1 MPCACGYIREPME
14 PRIHCFPTRRP
25 DEPINGQ
32 LFSSSPGNTRK
43 HCDGTVTTTAPKIDF
58 EVHKRCPICGHGN
71 AVQIMAEKAE
81 AGFRPTSRAMQK
93 LNFRSSTNICGYFS
107 VDSFWSIHEFVASE
121 FGQLIVNGSDREQA
135 HREMVLTLK
144 DLSIHG
150 DISTTMD
157 VISKLTEFDDN
168 INHDIHTGWLDK
180 LIQAGS
186 FESNVQLMRGGKKA
200 LNNHPHVNI
209 GATVFGYD
217 RCLYGEKQFI
227 ELLQKGRLPSLSL
240 LNMEHNVEPTLE
252 QSTSHPISTAPV
264 IKAFAS
270 QPAPTILNLWSITVQ
285 KRVALNP
292 ALIQS
297 FKSNQNPS
305 AKPSMLPS
313 SKPSHN
319 PSATLSKD
327 PSKPCQKLITKP
339 SQAPL
344 DPQLSP
350 SGSHYPCPDTT
361 HRIYF
366 TKNFYTTDTSST
378 AYLSRPVFHS
388 PLIHTNLDF
397 YHDFD
402 IASRVA
408 LSAPFG
414 IASLLQSVFHP
425 TTLSSYYPEHIITL
439 SSNDSELERDYIAHC
454 TAYSH
459 LTQAI
464 CN

>member
-1 MPCACGYIREPME
+1 MLPADSTTSTAKPPAVLTAATATSFDNSQATSSFDRSHSQATISFNHNYSRQLRPQLQPQLLALTADKLQAASIITKPSASTAVIAALAMSLQTFLPMGEKPPDKIGRGYY
-14 PRIHCFPTRRP
+14 
-25 DEPINGQ
+25 
-32 LFSSSPGNTRK
+32 
-43 HCDGTVTTTAPKIDF
+43 
-58 EVHKRCPICGHGN
+58 
-71 AVQIMAEKAE
+71 
-81 AGFRPTSRAMQK
+81 TSRHQHATAVSLPLLKRVHEEDLALIRLMP
-93 LNFRSSTNICGYFS
+93 SSTS
-107 VDSFWSIHEFVASE
+107 SL
-121 FGQLIVNGSDREQA
+121 LIVIFVSNAG
-135 HREMVLTLK
+135 TF
-144 DLSIHG
+144 I
-150 DISTTMD
+150 IP
-157 VISKLTEFDDN
+157 
-168 INHDIHTGWLDK
+168 TGRIL
-180 LIQAGS
+180 L
-186 FESNVQLMRGGKKA
+186 E
-200 LNNHPHVNI
+200 
-209 GATVFGYD
+209 GATNI
-217 RCLYGEKQFI
+217 LPNPW
-227 ELLQKGRLPSLSL
+227 LQHLPSFTPGDRSK
-240 LNMEHNVEPTLE
+240 LE
-252 QSTSHPISTAPV
+252 QSTSHPVSTAPV
-264 IKAFAS
+264 IKAFAP

-285 KRVALNP
+285 KQVALNP
-292 ALIQS
+292 SLIQS

-313 SKPSHN
+313 SKSSHN

-459 LTQAI
+459 LTQAT

>member
-1 MPCACGYIREPME
+1 
-14 PRIHCFPTRRP
+14 
-25 DEPINGQ
+25 
-32 LFSSSPGNTRK
+32 L
-43 HCDGTVTTTAPKIDF
+43 TTKT
-58 EVHKRCPICGHGN
+58 
-71 AVQIMAEKAE
+71 
-81 AGFRPTSRAMQK
+81 
-93 LNFRSSTNICGYFS
+93 Y
-107 VDSFWSIHEFVASE
+107 
-121 FGQLIVNGSDREQA
+121 LIVYCRFLPCPS
-135 HREMVLTLK
+135 
-144 DLSIHG
+144 
-150 DISTTMD
+150 
-157 VISKLTEFDDN
+157 
-168 INHDIHTGWLDK
+168 
-180 LIQAGS
+180 
-186 FESNVQLMRGGKKA
+186 
-200 LNNHPHVNI
+200 
-209 GATVFGYD
+209 
-217 RCLYGEKQFI
+217 
-227 ELLQKGRLPSLSL
+227 LPSFNTASTVLLFTSCNLFTSKHKQHLSFL
-240 LNMEHNVEPTLE
+240 VVFTTCKKEVSPPFTPGDRSKLE
-252 QSTSHPISTAPV
+252 QSTSHPASTAPV
-264 IKAFAS
+264 IKAFAP

-292 ALIQS
+292 SLIQS

-350 SGSHYPCPDTT
+350 SGSHDPCPDTT

-425 TTLSSYYPEHIITL
+425 TTLSSDYPEHIITL

-459 LTQAI
+459 LTQAT